1 MPLVRSFAQA
11 CKIKKLDPKKIIAG
25 VSIFP
30 LEYHKALL
38 ATAQMFIIAEVLND
52 EWKADWNN
60 SNQPKWR
67 PWFWMNKPGFRFID
81 SYCTAALASALTG
94 GGSRLCFKD
103 EKTSDY
109 AAKQFLPIWK
119 AMMVK

>member
-1 MPLVRSFAQA
+1 MPLVKSFAQA
-11 CKIKKLDPKKIIAG
+11 CKIKKLDPKKVIAG

-30 LEYHKALL
+30 REYRKALL

-67 PWFWMNKPGFRFID
+67 PWFWMNKPGFRF
-81 SYCTAALASALTG
+81 SVSGCTYALTFAG
-94 GGSRLCFKD
+94 SGSRLCFKD

>member
-1 MPLVRSFAQA
+1 MPLVKSFAEA
-11 CKIKKLDPKKIIAG
+11 CKIKKLNPKKILPD
-25 VSIFP
+25 VSLFP
-30 LEYHKALL
+30 RQHRKALL

-67 PWFWMNKPGFRFID
+67 PWFWMNKPGFRFD
-81 SYCTAALASALTG
+81 VSYYTFTITTAS

-109 AAKQFLPIWK
+109 AAKKFLPLWK